1 MATKYPLSSRSLLD
15 HIDAT
20 RRELSRELDPEVRAE
35 LGQFFTPSDVGVL
48 MASML
53 DLSGTEVRLLDP

>member
-1 MATKYPLSSRSLLD
+1 
-15 HIDAT
+15 
-20 RRELSRELDPEVRAE
+20 